1 MVTVSIFMI
10 FHTIVSIVFIYF
22 LYMVFIKKYTM
33 EDVIMNQIVFLYL
46 GTVLLCLE
54 IGFWIGYFSD
64 ISFKVFVN

>member
-10 FHTIVSIVFIYF
+10 FHTIVSILLIYL

-33 EDVIMNQIVFLYL
+33 EDVTMNQIVFLYF

-64 ISFKVFVN
+64 VLFDVVVN